1 MSRRRHQ
8 SIGPF
13 GPCHRCC
20 RCCGLIRPAMPTSFA
35 IRGTGCAS
43 RGWLRLSLQL
53 RSQTLLLRRTQ
64 SLQSLRLPAIPIY
77 FLLAAV
83 LLQMDAINSILAL
96 ILITIGTKIFL
107 SAADVEVPTWLFVG
121 ALTAWRVLMGLI
133 ALRATYAVP
142 EIPDNTEGTTTLDEA
157 SARMCSTK

>member
-1 MSRRRHQ
+1 MLWSDQTGDAYFVRDQRNRLCITRMAALVIAIAFTDLAFATDSITSVLTTTSDVPLIIMSQ
-8 SIGPF
+8 CLSI
-13 GPCHRCC
+13 
-20 RCCGLIRPAMPTSFA
+20 M
-35 IRGTGCAS
+35 
-43 RGWLRLSLQL
+43 
-53 RSQTLLLRRTQ
+53 LLR
-64 SLQSLRLPAIPIY
+64 PIY